1 MPCFIVLYKFVRMGL
16 CCLNG
21 YKDVSNLNKTND
33 INAFLLNKMYNFGNF
48 YIKIKYGND
57 IVEEYKG

>member
-1 MPCFIVLYKFVRMGL
+1 MGL

-33 INAFLLNKMYNFGNF
+33 INAFLLNKMYNFENF

>member
-1 MPCFIVLYKFVRMGL
+1 MGP

-57 IVEEYKG
+57 IVEEYKD